1 MRHQRPA
8 FHVWVLHPPVPIVVE
23 GTLVHKQTDGTIGT
37 ISGFKH
43 NDVTMNWMWKRVAAR
58 HGAQV
63 VFHPHF
69 HEAEPGGYVPSTF
82 GDPANSFHEK
92 SMLCRAAENSCY
104 FASVNVASAGSP
116 TTSAIVRPDGTLL
129 CYQPYGVE
137 GLLVADIEPAEDTGL
152 LAGRLKPL

>member
-1 MRHQRPA
+1 
-8 FHVWVLHPPVPIVVE
+8 
-23 GTLVHKQTDGTIGT
+23 
-37 ISGFKH
+37 
-43 NDVTMNWMWKRVAAR
+43 
-58 HGAQV
+58 
-63 VFHPHF
+63 
-69 HEAEPGGYVPSTF
+69 VPSAF

-92 SMLCRAAENSCY
+92 SMLCRAAENTCY

-137 GLLVADIEPAEDTGL
+137 GLLVADIDPAEATGL